1 MLGTRDRIPANRMME
16 IPLPI
21 PNSVTCS
28 PIHITKEEPAMKEI
42 MMTSAAH
49 TPVLVRM
56 LALLHQGVVA
66 PALQDGDGHRG
77 VTGDG
82 LRSSSCPPRRPH
94 VARRSRARNGNGE
107 QLDDDGAVDIG
118 LHAQCKHCGAWRRQP
133 PDMAFIQ
140 AQHRWCRIWAQV
152 SRPAAFVST

>member
-1 MLGTRDRIPANRMME
+1 MTTNSACHHCIVPDFREMLMADTMLGTRDKIPANRMME

-56 LALLHQGVVA
+56 LAFFI
-66 PALQDGDGHRG
+66 
-77 VTGDG
+77 
-82 LRSSSCPPRRPH
+82 
-94 VARRSRARNGNGE
+94 RA
-107 QLDDDGAVDIG
+107 
-118 LHAQCKHCGAWRRQP
+118 
-133 PDMAFIQ
+133 
-140 AQHRWCRIWAQV
+140 
-152 SRPAAFVST
+152 